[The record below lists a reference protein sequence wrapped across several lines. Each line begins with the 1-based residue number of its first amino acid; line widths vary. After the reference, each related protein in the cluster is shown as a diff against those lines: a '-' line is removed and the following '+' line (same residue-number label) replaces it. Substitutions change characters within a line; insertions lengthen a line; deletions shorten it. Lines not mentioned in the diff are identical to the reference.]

1 MDDVRQSFH
10 DKVIRLTII
19 GRGGPLQ
26 ELEGA
31 IKTRCNGAVETHCF
45 ENWYS
50 PGWYWLTVHD
60 EKATKDQAIRIV
72 MREWGLEGSEIV
84 VFGDGDNDI
93 RMLQM
98 ADRAIVVSNATDE
111 VKRHA
116 TEVIGSNNEDS
127 VAKFIRE
134 DWTGAA

>member
-1 MDDVRQSFH
+1 M
-10 DKVIRLTII
+10 
-19 GRGGPLQ
+19 
-26 ELEGA
+26 
-31 IKTRCNGAVETHCF
+31 
-45 ENWYS
+45 
-50 PGWYWLTVHD
+50 
-60 EKATKDQAIRIV
+60 
-72 MREWGLEGSEIV
+72 

>member
-1 MDDVRQSFH
+1 
-10 DKVIRLTII
+10 
-19 GRGGPLQ
+19 
-26 ELEGA
+26 
-31 IKTRCNGAVETHCF
+31 
-45 ENWYS
+45 
-50 PGWYWLTVHD
+50 
-60 EKATKDQAIRIV
+60 
-72 MREWGLEGSEIV
+72 
-84 VFGDGDNDI
+84 
-93 RMLQM
+93 MLQM